1 MVKAKEEAVAIRE
14 KKSRR
19 MESALKNSVIALRK
33 MGITSVKVTAD
44 EDGSTGYIVFDINDI
59 VRLIQSRCRQA
70 VKKVAGRTLEVVVYT
85 EGDVMV
91 VRVRK

>member
-1 MVKAKEEAVAIRE
+1 MVKTKEEVVAIRE
-14 KKSRR
+14 KRSRQI
-19 MESALKNSVIALRK
+19 ESALKNSVIALKK

-44 EDGSTGYIVFDINDI
+44 EDGSTGYIVFDVNDV
-59 VRLIQSRCRQA
+59 VRLIQSKCRQA
-70 VKKVAGRTLEVVVYT
+70 VKKVAGKTLEVVAYT